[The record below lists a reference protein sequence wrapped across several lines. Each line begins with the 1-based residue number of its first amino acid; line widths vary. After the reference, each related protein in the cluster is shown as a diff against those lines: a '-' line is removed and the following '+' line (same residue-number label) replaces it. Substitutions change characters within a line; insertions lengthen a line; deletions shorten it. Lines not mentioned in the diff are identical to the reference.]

1 MKKVITAI
9 LAIAFSATIAFAGP
23 AERLNL
29 TPEQRQQWVELRKS
43 FHQQMK
49 QLRQE
54 HEQKLM
60 SMLTAEQKAEFEQM
74 KAERRAHREHRRNR
88 R

>member
-9 LAIAFSATIAFAGP
+9 LVALFSATIAFAGP

-29 TPEQRQQWVELRKS
+29 TEAQKTQWRELQRT
-43 FHQQMK
+43 FHEQMK
-49 QLRQE
+49 QMRETQD
-54 HEQKLM
+54 QKLM
-60 SMLTAEQKAEFEQM
+60 AILTDEQKVQFEQM
-74 KAERRAHREHRRNR
+74 KAERRQHRRR